1 MNVISTKHKDKL
13 TMKSLIE
20 HVSDV
25 YLEPCTSKNGN
36 PYHKLFIKFDS
47 GYTIFKAVFGD
58 TEYILKALLE
68 KDS

>member
-1 MNVISTKHKDKL
+1 
-13 TMKSLIE
+13 MKSLIE